1 MYHNNRDGDQDPVAI
16 LLSAQRSNSTWR
28 IKSILTIAG
37 DPYGSSEQEFAPSLL
52 VIWKLVD
59 GDDKR
64 RSRQKVDVG
73 EASALARLD
82 PRAVQDTFPQPS
94 PRDLEAPPHPLPS
107 SRNNRK
113 HGSLNREDLSAFD
126 GW

>member
-1 MYHNNRDGDQDPVAI
+1 V
-16 LLSAQRSNSTWR
+16 
-28 IKSILTIAG
+28 

-59 GDDKR
+59 GDDKK

-73 EASALARLD
+73 EAEEPARLD

-94 PRDLEAPPHPLPS
+94 PRDLKLHLTLFLS

-113 HGSLNREDLSAFD
+113 HGSLNRENLGAFD